1 MKLAIVGSGNVGKAL
16 ATSALRGGHEVT
28 LTASSAEHA
37 AEASAVVSDLGAEL
51 EGVLADR
58 LEAGRA
64 HGQRVTRTRR
74 G

>member
-16 ATSALRGGHEVT
+16 GTSALRGGHEVT
-28 LTASSAEHA
+28 VTASSAEH
-37 AEASAVVSDLGAEL
+37 GAEL